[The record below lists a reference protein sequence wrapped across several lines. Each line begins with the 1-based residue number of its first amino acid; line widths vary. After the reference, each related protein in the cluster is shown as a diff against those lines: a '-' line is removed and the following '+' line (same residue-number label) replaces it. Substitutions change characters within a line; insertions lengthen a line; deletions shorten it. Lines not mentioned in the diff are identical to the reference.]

1 MSTIT
6 LKFGSG
12 GANIVPG
19 GSGGTPGLA
28 KTLRDIADDLTAIRT
43 KFVATLVKLDA
54 DAGVTDANYAATQ
67 TPAALL
73 TIKG

>member
-1 MSTIT
+1 MATIT
-6 LKFGSG
+6 KRFGSG
-12 GANIVPG
+12 GANVAPG
-19 GSGGTPGLA
+19 NSAGTPSLA
-28 KTLRDIADDLTAIRT
+28 TTLRDVADDLTSLRT